1 MDAILLTL
9 ILNVTFGA
17 IAGGVTNAVAV
28 WMLFHPY
35 ERRFG
40 LHGAIPKNKARLA
53 KSIGRTVGERLL
65 TPADIAG
72 ELSRGGIR
80 ESFDAKLIELITALL
95 ETERGSLRDMLPAE
109 VFAEVERAL
118 TSASPLVADRAAGFL
133 ESEEFEERVVQF
145 VAKAR
150 ADLAPRPLGTV
161 LTPAR
166 RTEIRDRASRWAAE
180 LSASSELEQGVRE
193 YLEKHALDLVSAPEP
208 MLERI
213 PAPLVEALER
223 AIQSYLPLAVEKVG
237 TFLGEPAS
245 RERIRTALHDIFAR
259 FVEDLR
265 FHERVI
271 ARLMVTERTFDKV
284 LDSMEREGVE
294 QLVALLEDPLVR
306 DEISRTINSAI
317 VEYLRK
323 PLREV
328 VGDPD
333 SQRVQDIVQ
342 VAGDYVLRAVRAEQ
356 THGFLGDKLDA
367 VLERA
372 EGRTFGDILGAFD
385 DRTIAGW
392 IVQGAR
398 TERVNDWI
406 EQSVRLAIAGALV
419 RPIGR
424 PGRWLPPDA
433 APRLASVVGPALWSW
448 IQTQLPALTQRLD
461 VEAMVER
468 KVLGF
473 SVERMEEIIRRVT
486 QRELDLIVYLGW
498 LLGAFIGLVSF
509 LTGMVTRGL

>member
-1 MDAILLTL
+1 MDPLLLTF

-40 LHGAIPKNKARLA
+40 LQGAIPKNKARLA

-65 TPADIAG
+65 TPTDIAG
-72 ELSRGGIR
+72 ELGRGGIR
-80 ESFDAKLIELITALL
+80 ESFDAKLIELITGLL
-95 ETERGSLRDMLPAE
+95 ETERGSLRDLLPPE
-109 VFAEVERAL
+109 VYAEVERAL
-118 TSASPLVADRAAGFL
+118 TGVAPIVAERAATFL
-133 ESEEFEERVVQF
+133 GEEEFERRVVEF
-145 VAKAR
+145 VARAR
-150 ADLAPRPLGTV
+150 AELAPRPLGTV
-161 LTPAR
+161 LTPER
-166 RTEIRDRASRWAAE
+166 RAEIRERASRWAGE
-180 LSASSELEQGVRE
+180 LSASPQLEQGVRE
-193 YLEKHALDLVSAPEP
+193 YLERHAHDLVAAPEP
-208 MLERI
+208 MIERI
-213 PAPLVEALER
+213 PAPLVEALEK

-237 TFLGEPAS
+237 NFLSEPAS
-245 RERIRTALHDIFAR
+245 RERIRQSLHGLFAR
-259 FVEDLR
+259 FVDDLR

-271 ARLMVTERTFDKV
+271 ARLMVTERTFDKA
-284 LDSMEREGVE
+284 LDSIEREGVE

-323 PLREV
+323 PLGEV
-328 VGDPD
+328 VGGPE
-333 SQRVQDIVQ
+333 SERVGEIVN
-342 VAGDYVLRAVRAEQ
+342 VAGDYVLRLLRAEQ
-356 THGFLGDKLDA
+356 THGFLGDKLDQ

-372 EGRTFGDILGAFD
+372 ENRTFGDVLTAFD

-398 TERVNDWI
+398 TDRVRDWI
-406 EQSVRLAIAGALV
+406 EQSTRVAIAGALV

-433 APRLASVVGPALWSW
+433 APRLAGVLGPALWSW
-448 IQTQLPALTQRLD
+448 IQTQIPALTQRLD

-509 LTGMVTRGL
+509 VTGTITRG